1 MHLYRVTAG
10 GRLRAAG
17 PGRGGWSVCVLRA
30 AEVPRCAALSGRR
43 ALAASV
49 ASIRFCRAASRPGL
63 VRGTVRLPGHTDGS
77 DALAFAFVLCGRG
90 LFVALPPN
98 ARDLPL
104 HALPAAV
111 PATPAGVLLA
121 LLEQRTAADARVL
134 QTLERRLDRL
144 EQALDAGQ
152 VAGFS
157 RAAMDVRRRLAALR
171 RAYAQLATL
180 AEERLADPVMP
191 PTGGERGAWQRC
203 AARAARLRDEAETLR
218 EYILQLWQVY
228 QSRIELQQNRVVT
241 LLTVVTTLFVPLSLV
256 TGWYGMNFEGMLAPS
271 VPWGYPAVA
280 GACLLLAVGGLL
292 FFKWK
297 GML

>member
-1 MHLYRVTAG
+1 MRLYRITGG

-17 PGRGGWSVCVLRA
+17 PGRGGWSVCVLQTREILRCTA
-30 AEVPRCAALSGRR
+30 VPGRR
-43 ALAASV
+43 ALAAMAS
-49 ASIRFCRAASRPGL
+49 SIRFCRAAAQPGL
-63 VRGTVRLPGHTDGS
+63 VRGTVRLPGRTDGS
-77 DALAFAFVLCGRG
+77 DALAFAFVLCAQR
-90 LFVALPPN
+90 LFIALPPN
-98 ARDLPL
+98 AQAPPL
-104 HALPAAV
+104 HALHAAV
-111 PATPAGVLLA
+111 PPTPAGVLLA
-121 LLEQRTAADARVL
+121 LLEQRTADDARVL
-134 QTLERRLDRL
+134 QMLERRLDRL
-144 EQALDAGQ
+144 EQTLDAGQ

-171 RAYAQLATL
+171 RAYAQLATM
-180 AEERLADPVMP
+180 AEERLADPIVP

-203 AARAARLRDEAETLR
+203 AGRAARLRDEAETLR

-280 GACLLLAVGGLL
+280 GACVLLAVGGLL